1 MTQNQS
7 HLLSDNELDQVVE
20 RLLAL
25 THTKKIFT
33 FTGTLGAG
41 KTTLIPPL
49 CKTLGVTEPVQSP
62 TYTYMNIYKT
72 PETTIYHFDLYRLSS
87 YHDFVEAG
95 FEEYLSI
102 PNSFCFIEWPEV
114 VQSTLPV
121 NDTCS
126 IFIDY
131 HEKKRLYTLSY
142 S

>member
-1 MTQNQS
+1 MTQTQS
-7 HLLSDNELDQVVE
+7 YIISDNELDQVVE

-25 THTKKIFT
+25 TYTKKIFT

-41 KTTLIPPL
+41 KTTLIQAL

-95 FEEYLSI
+95 FEEYLST
-102 PNSFCFIEWPEV
+102 PDSLCFIEWPEII
-114 VQSTLPV
+114 QSTLPA
-121 NDTCS
+121 DKTCS